1 MRLFAIVCGLLLPLL
16 TASFVRA
23 EEPTKFEVSEGKMVF
38 TAPKGW
44 VKKKPASRIVEVEFE
59 APAVERDEKGGRLT
73 VMGAGGSVE
82 ENLNRWYGQFTQPD
96 GKSTKE
102 AAKVQKMSVAGQ
114 EVHYVDIAGTYKDQP
129 GGPFA
134 GGQTVMRDDYRMLG
148 AIVRSKEA
156 GNYFLKFYG
165 PKKTIDAN
173 EKAFQTL
180 VESLEIK

>member
-1 MRLFAIVCGLLLPLL
+1 MRLLLALSACALSLL
-16 TASFVRA
+16 CVDALRA
-23 EEPTKFEVSEGKMVF
+23 AEGTTFDVSEGKMVF

-44 VKKKPASRIVEVEFE
+44 EKKKPASRIVEVEFE
-59 APAVERDEKGGRLT
+59 APAAEGDEKGGRLT

-82 ENLNRWYGQFTQPD
+82 DNINRWYGQFTQPD
-96 GKSTKE
+96 GKSTKD

-134 GGQTVMRDDYRMLG
+134 GGQTVMRENYRMLG
-148 AIVRSKEA
+148 AIVKSKEA

-173 EKAFQTL
+173 EKGFQTL
-180 VESLEIK
+180 VESLQIK

>member
-1 MRLFAIVCGLLLPLL
+1 MRLLAIVCGVSLPLFAAAFL
-16 TASFVRA
+16 PA

-59 APAVERDEKGGRLT
+59 APAAEGDDKGGRLT

-96 GKSTKE
+96 GKSTKD

-134 GGQTVMRDDYRMLG
+134 GGQTVMRENYRMLG

-173 EKAFQTL
+173 EKAFQSL
-180 VESLEIK
+180 VESLQIN